1 MDFFIFNSYIYLGEF
16 MKKILI
22 YICLFC
28 LISFNSVSAKSVV
41 VMDMD
46 SGRVLYE
53 SNESKKSLIASITKV
68 MTCIIVLEKSNL
80 NDIVTV
86 GDEILSMYGTNIYL
100 EVGER
105 ISVLDLLYGLMLRSG
120 NELALLK

>member
-1 MDFFIFNSYIYLGEF
+1 MDFFIFNSYIYLGEK
-16 MKKILI
+16 MKRFFILMSLI
-22 YICLFC
+22 ILLFPFC
-28 LISFNSVSAKSVV
+28 VLAKSTI

-53 SNESKKSLIASITKV
+53 SKSDKKSLIASITKV
-68 MTCIIVLEKSNL
+68 MTCIIVLEKGNL

-100 EVGER
+100 EVGEK